1 MATKRSERVTRLI
14 NNFMKYHNQGLST
27 SEIAS
32 KFQVTTRTIYANLQ
46 EIADLNGVDRSS
58 LLMYVHKPHAPRGPN
73 AKKVH
78 KELNMDELIKDYT
91 DMISFGKNI
100 ISKIDTILEEE

>member
-14 NNFMKYHNQGLST
+14 NNFMKYHNQGLSIF
-27 SEIAS
+27 EIAS

-46 EIADLNGVDRSS
+46 EIADLNGVDRDS
-58 LLMYVHKPHAPRGPN
+58 LLMRVHKTHAPRGQNP
-73 AKKVH
+73 KKIH